1 MSRKTGRSCVYIWKL
16 ILFILFAVALLS
28 AVVVAVAQ
36 RLPEMAGGL
45 VGEAI
50 LVALLGLWWWQS
62 WRADRVLM
70 ARDPEKQR
78 RLLQKV
84 TDGKQLL
91 RIARASE
98 SPLREAA
105 LDRVDPALLL
115 EAARDMDEFAIRR
128 IRDPEQLFR
137 IATEQDFFH
146 RPKKRQVAGYQQRM
160 DRARD
165 LAVECIA
172 DADVLRR
179 VAKADGLSVAW
190 TALRKLLKDH
200 PELARDL
207 VGDWTL
213 PQPKRDYAVKFL
225 TEQVEQRIESEPGA
239 AMDLFRDR
247 TLPPKAR
254 LAALNHVSD
263 QADLYALY
271 DLDDDNDLRKAV
283 VKRITDEAALTEIIE
298 REPNKGIR
306 LNAENRV
313 TDPEKRKLYC
323 ERDGAHLW
331 KRADSWW
338 EAYGDWHYEHIR
350 YRCVYCGHEYVDEGE
365 SRKD

>member
-160 DRARD
+160 DQARD

-247 TLPPKAR
+247 TLP
-254 LAALNHVSD
+254 
-263 QADLYALY
+263 
-271 DLDDDNDLRKAV
+271 
-283 VKRITDEAALTEIIE
+283 
-298 REPNKGIR
+298 GIR

>member
-160 DRARD
+160 DQARD

-254 LAALNHVSD
+254 LAALDHVSD

-271 DLDDDNDLRKAV
+271 DLEDDKDLRKAI
-283 VKRITDEAALTEIIE
+283 KQSDGTLLNPFQQAKLPFDII
-298 REPNKGIR
+298 
-306 LNAENRV
+306 
-313 TDPEKRKLYC
+313 KLYC

>member
-1 MSRKTGRSCVYIWKL
+1 M
-16 ILFILFAVALLS
+16 
-28 AVVVAVAQ
+28 
-36 RLPEMAGGL
+36 
-45 VGEAI
+45 
-50 LVALLGLWWWQS
+50 
-62 WRADRVLM
+62 
-70 ARDPEKQR
+70 
-78 RLLQKV
+78 
-84 TDGKQLL
+84 
-91 RIARASE
+91 
-98 SPLREAA
+98 
-105 LDRVDPALLL
+105 
-115 EAARDMDEFAIRR
+115 
-128 IRDPEQLFR
+128 
-137 IATEQDFFH
+137 
-146 RPKKRQVAGYQQRM
+146 
-160 DRARD
+160 
-165 LAVECIA
+165 
-172 DADVLRR
+172 
-179 VAKADGLSVAW
+179 
-190 TALRKLLKDH
+190 
-200 PELARDL
+200 
-207 VGDWTL
+207 
-213 PQPKRDYAVKFL
+213 
-225 TEQVEQRIESEPGA
+225 EQRIESEPGA

-254 LAALNHVSD
+254 LAALDHVSD

-271 DLDDDNDLRKAV
+271 DLEDDKDLRKAV

>member
-1 MSRKTGRSCVYIWKL
+1 M
-16 ILFILFAVALLS
+16 
-28 AVVVAVAQ
+28 
-36 RLPEMAGGL
+36 
-45 VGEAI
+45 
-50 LVALLGLWWWQS
+50 
-62 WRADRVLM
+62 
-70 ARDPEKQR
+70 
-78 RLLQKV
+78 
-84 TDGKQLL
+84 
-91 RIARASE
+91 
-98 SPLREAA
+98 
-105 LDRVDPALLL
+105 
-115 EAARDMDEFAIRR
+115 
-128 IRDPEQLFR
+128 
-137 IATEQDFFH
+137 
-146 RPKKRQVAGYQQRM
+146 
-160 DRARD
+160 
-165 LAVECIA
+165 
-172 DADVLRR
+172 LRR

-254 LAALNHVSD
+254 LAALDHVSD

-271 DLDDDNDLRKAV
+271 DLEDDKDLRKAV

-313 TDPEKRKLYC
+313 SDPEKRKLYC